1 MTAFYS
7 TCRLTFIKS
16 YNKGHAMVNIH
27 SGLMSG
33 DELVNEF
40 STAHSATKIFFVL
53 DPCPRKYVECY

>member
-1 MTAFYS
+1 MAD
-7 TCRLTFIKS
+7 
-16 YNKGHAMVNIH
+16 VH

-53 DPCPRKYVECY
+53 DPYLCKYGECY